1 MASRP
6 TKFVYQLTR
15 VVMTVVML
23 LPTARLAAVESTT
36 NQKNISV
43 SQTKQPLFV
52 DVELT
57 AMNEVRGLV
66 IDGQGQQLANANIQI
81 ASKHD
86 APTHTTTDEHGRFA
100 ISPLNTGEYRLSVF
114 GSPVWCRCWKSG
126 TAPPNARQ
134 DLLIVASKSVQ
145 RGQREFGSLIKSDKL
160 LVALILAG
168 AIAIPLTIISN
179 SDNTA
184 QPAS

>member
-1 MASRP
+1 MSPRP
-6 TKFVYQLTR
+6 TKFFYQLTR
-15 VVMTVVML
+15 VIMTVVML
-23 LPTARLAAVESTT
+23 LPTARLAAIESTI
-36 NQKNISV
+36 KP
-43 SQTKQPLFV
+43 TKQPLFV

-57 AMNEVRGLV
+57 ATNEVRGLV
-66 IDGQGQQLANANIQI
+66 LDGQGQQLANAKIQI
-81 ASKHD
+81 ASKHG
-86 APTHTTTDEHGRFA
+86 APTHTTTDEHGRFT
-100 ISPLNTGEYRLSVF
+100 ISPVNTGEHQLSVF

-145 RGQREFGSLIKSDKL
+145 RGQREFGTLLKSDKL

-168 AIAIPLTIISN
+168 AIAIPLTIISS